1 MWDSGPIAPHA
12 GYITKG
18 DNEITDRQYDQYNRC
33 TEPVR
38 EEWIDGVFAF
48 PRAVYRVCAHHALEN
63 SW

>member
-18 DNEITDRQYDQYNRC
+18 DNEITNRQYGQYNRC
-33 TEPVR
+33 AEPVR
-38 EEWIDGVFAF
+38 EEWIDGVACF
-48 PRAVYRVCAHHALEN
+48 RVPYIEYVHALEN